1 MARICCICGENA
13 GLKSVMIKN
22 RNYVCYSCAKAAG
35 HNPLTWTG
43 NLKTTAE
50 ELRHDIE
57 RKNHGT
63 STVQRASV
71 EAAKNHVPATIE
83 ITRQVGSVL
92 NIDDKNRLWCVS
104 TGTFNEKNGDI
115 HRFDEVL
122 GVELLEDGETVLKGG
137 AGGALV
143 GGLLFGGVGAM
154 VGASTSAR
162 RTNGQCSSL
171 KIKITLN
178 DYYHPVEYIDLL
190 KGYGNL
196 SVSKK
201 SSNYKRLVGTAQEI
215 LSVFQIMLNE
225 NQAAQEK
232 PEATAQQA
240 SAADEIRK
248 YKELMDE
255 GIITEAE
262 FEVKKRQLLGM

>member
-1 MARICCICGENA
+1 MARICCICGKDA

-22 RNYVCYSCAKAAG
+22 RNYVCYDCAKAAG

-57 RKNHGT
+57 KKKGT
-63 STVQRASV
+63 SVGQKMPLGTS
-71 EAAKNHVPATIE
+71 KNYAPATIE
-83 ITRQVGSVL
+83 ITRQVGRVF
-92 NIDDKNRLWCVS
+92 NIDDKNRLWCIS

-115 HRFDEVL
+115 HSFDEVL
-122 GVELLEDGETVLKGG
+122 GVELLEDGETVVKGG

-162 RTNGQCSSL
+162 RTNGKCSSL

-196 SVSKK
+196 SISKK
-201 SSNYKRLVGTAQEI
+201 SSNYKKAIGTAQEI

-225 NQAAQEK
+225 NQAAQQNQEG
-232 PEATAQQA
+232 TVQQV

-262 FEVKKRQLLGM
+262 FEAKKRQLLGI